1 MHRAQVLRG
10 AVGALRLD
18 GLHDFGPHLSSYE
31 IADALVRGGCGV
43 VYVALVRAARS
54 AFQGCALQFGTGR
67 ASRPIAMADG
77 RTGPG
82 AVSCAVLRQC
92 PEALHV
98 ASSKCS
104 PE

>member
-54 AFQGCALQFGTGR
+54 AFQGCALQFGAAPLVLLR
-67 ASRPIAMADG
+67 W
-77 RTGPG
+77 RTDGPG
-82 AVSCAVLRQC
+82 GCILCGTATVLRRC
-92 PEALHV
+92 T
-98 ASSKCS
+98 
-104 PE
+104 

>member
-54 AFQGCALQFGTGR
+54 TFQRLCVAVRGR

-77 RTGPG
+77 RARGLYPVRYCDS
-82 AVSCAVLRQC
+82 ALRRC
-92 PEALHV
+92 T
-98 ASSKCS
+98 
-104 PE
+104 